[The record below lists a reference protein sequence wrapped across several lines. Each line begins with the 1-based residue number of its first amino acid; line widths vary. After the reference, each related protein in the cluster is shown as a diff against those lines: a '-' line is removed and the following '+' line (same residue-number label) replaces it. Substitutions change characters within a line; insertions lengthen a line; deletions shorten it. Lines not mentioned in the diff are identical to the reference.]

1 MRVSV
6 ILAGSLLALAACR
19 PGNYID
25 ARGPRFV
32 GGPAIN
38 DQNGR
43 NPDTLVVGSF
53 NIAFSRQIDSAIA
66 VLRSDS
72 VLRRADILLL
82 QEMDDDGTRR
92 VAEAMHMRYV
102 YYPAIRHYRTK
113 RDFGNAILSAW
124 PIESDAKVILPHTSR
139 YARTQRI
146 ATAATIVVGGRRIR
160 VYSTHLST
168 IADAGTS
175 SRRNQLRA
183 IAADAEGFPFV
194 ILGGDLNSRSAGE
207 SLPLIGYSWPTADGP
222 RTTFGGRWD
231 HVFVKGLEAGAT
243 GTIGDARRA
252 SDHKPVWVVIRV
264 KEKEAARS

>member
-1 MRVSV
+1 MRVSS
-6 ILAGSLLALAACR
+6 ILVTTLVTLGACQ
-19 PGNYID
+19 PGNYVD
-25 ARGPRFV
+25 VRGPRFV
-32 GGPAIN
+32 GGPTTD
-38 DQNGR
+38 DQRGR
-43 NPDTLVVGSF
+43 NPDTLVVASF

-72 VLRRADILLL
+72 MLRRADILLL
-82 QEMDDDGTRR
+82 QEMDDEGTRR

-124 PIESDAKVILPHTSR
+124 PIESDAKVILPHISR
-139 YARTQRI
+139 YAHTQRI
-146 ATAATIVVGGRRIR
+146 ATAATILVGNRRIR

-175 SRRNQLRA
+175 SRRNQLRT

-207 SLPLIGYSWPTADGP
+207 SLPLVGYSWPTADGP
-222 RTTFGGRWD
+222 RTTLGGRWD
-231 HVFVKGLEAGAT
+231 HVFLKGLRASGS
-243 GTIGDARRA
+243 GIVDDRGA
-252 SDHKPVWVVIRV
+252 SDHKAIWVRV
-264 KEKEAARS
+264 VRVEG